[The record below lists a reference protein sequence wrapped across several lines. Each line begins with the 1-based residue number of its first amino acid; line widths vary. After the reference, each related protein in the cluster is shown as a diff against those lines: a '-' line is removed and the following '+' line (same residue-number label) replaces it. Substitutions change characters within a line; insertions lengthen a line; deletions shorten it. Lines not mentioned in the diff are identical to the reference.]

1 MTSRGSSGGSRARLP
16 EVVPFEVSRV
26 SRENWEDGSRVADG
40 NASSLRGRWGTVG
53 SSWEVSVF
61 VATRETV
68 LLRVR
73 TPVGRERFYET
84 TQRDVQGVVTALD
97 TSSRWRQLA

>member
-1 MTSRGSSGGSRARLP
+1 MTSRGSAGGSRVRLP

-26 SRENWEDGSRVADG
+26 SRENWENGSRVAAAD
-40 NASSLRGRWGTVG
+40 ASSLRGRWGTVG

-84 TQRDVQGVVTALD
+84 TQRDVQGVVTGLSA
-97 TSSRWRQLA
+97 SSRWRRLD